1 MVCHADHL
9 DCEAP
14 MTNVAEKLKC
24 VERELGMRKRVYPG
38 LVRRGKMSV
47 TESDYEIKTMES
59 IADDY
64 RELAAQQGLPIFDE

>member
-1 MVCHADHL
+1 
-9 DCEAP
+9 
-14 MTNVAEKLKC
+14 
-24 VERELGMRKRVYPG
+24 
-38 LVRRGKMSV
+38 MSV

>member
-1 MVCHADHL
+1 
-9 DCEAP
+9 

-64 RELAAQQGLPIFDE
+64 RELAAQQGLPIFDK

>member
-1 MVCHADHL
+1 
-9 DCEAP
+9 

>member
-1 MVCHADHL
+1 
-9 DCEAP
+9 

-24 VERELGMRKRVYPG
+24 AERELALRKRVYPG

-47 TESDYEIKTMES
+47 TECDYELKTMES

-64 RELAAQQGLPIFDE
+64 RELAAQLHLPIFDE

>member
-1 MVCHADHL
+1 
-9 DCEAP
+9 

-64 RELAAQQGLPIFDE
+64 RELAAQQGLPIFDN